1 MGYCR
6 QPAADTIA
14 STHLRDD
21 GLAFELPLVLRQR
34 LDLCED
40 TPTS

>member
-6 QPAADTIA
+6 QPASETIA

-21 GLAFELPLVLRQR
+21 GLAFELPL
-34 LDLCED
+34 LC
-40 TPTS
+40 